1 MHHHVP
7 HLCRR
12 QNLPALGGPRSG
24 PHTCRQTKPS
34 TLLTYDRHIPG
45 PQTCYL
51 HKPCFSYTVPP
62 DLHKPSPPKC
72 SDALRKRYTS
82 RLHGG
87 ANRNQPQDG
96 KQRRSTYDTHS
107 RPPEKCHKK
116 PCFST
121 QALPTTQTTLQ
132 KARLFLHKPSPYS
145 NCYIKPCFFKT
156 SPPPVQ
162 RCSSQVPLVIHI
174 SACVGPPSRSSTLLH
189 WQWPRPP
196 QQAAKL
202 HTMPVTLI
210 LLPTNQS
217 KALISYTHIHPQSV
231 RKSVA
236 FPTQALPP
244 EKHMLRKARLFVHKP
259 CPKSECYKQPGF
271 FYTHHPPR
279 KPCYEKPGFT
289 QTLPPEKH
297 MLRKALL
304 FVHKPC
310 PQS

>member
-1 MHHHVP
+1 M
-7 HLCRR
+7 LFT
-12 QNLPALGGPRSG
+12 QALLFLHSASRS
-24 PHTCRQTKPS
+24 TQA
-34 TLLTYDRHIPG
+34 L
-45 PQTCYL
+45 
-51 HKPCFSYTVPP
+51 
-62 DLHKPSPPKC
+62 PPKVQRC
-72 SDALRKRYTS
+72 SSQT
-82 RLHGG
+82 LHISPAG
-87 ANRNQPQDG
+87 ANWNQPQDG

-174 SACVGPPSRSSTLLH
+174 SACVGPPLRSSTLLH

-217 KALISYTHIHPQSV
+217 NFLHT
-231 RKSVA
+231 
-236 FPTQALPP
+236 
-244 EKHMLRKARLFVHKP
+244 
-259 CPKSECYKQPGF
+259 
-271 FYTHHPPR
+271 HPPPKR
-279 KPCYEKPGFT
+279 
-289 QTLPPEKH
+289 
-297 MLRKALL
+297 
-304 FVHKPC
+304 
-310 PQS
+310 